1 MAYTQVKPAD
11 VDRFFA
17 FADSVAADLIA
28 NPVSAD
34 ELQRAVEPTKQA
46 IERAASGNSFWLNQL
61 KGATYNAERFV
72 ALGKLYS
79 DYNNVTPA
87 ILQSLAKRY
96 FVKDKAWKLVV
107 APQSSD
113 GAVTASAR

>member
-1 MAYTQVKPAD
+1 MAYTQVKPTD

-46 IERAASGNSFWLNQL
+46 IERAASGNTFWLNQL
-61 KGATYNAERFV
+61 KGSTYDPERFA

-79 DYNNVTPA
+79 DYNSVTPE

-96 FVKDKAWKLVV
+96 FVKNKAWKLVV
-107 APQSSD
+107 APQSANEDAPS
-113 GAVTASAR
+113 SR

>member
-1 MAYTQVKPAD
+1 

-17 FADSVAADLIA
+17 FAEAVAADLMA

-34 ELQRAVEPTKQA
+34 ELKRAVEPTKQA

-61 KGATYNAERFV
+61 KGATYDPERFA

-79 DYNNVTPA
+79 DYNDVTPA
-87 ILQSLAKRY
+87 ILQALAQRY

-107 APQSSD
+107 APQSGD
-113 GAVTASAR
+113 GAVTTAR